1 MRWHFWKC
9 KQMLWLWISTG
20 WGLKPIH
27 PLKSHCTKAFK
38 FYTIQGDKTAQL
50 FFFWFPLV
58 SSDLY
63 DLCTSLLPQPP
74 IFYTYINLSFHIL
87 SQSGFPWKKKEGNLQ
102 HRRQVTKNS
111 NYVLQWSKTDETGA
125 AVALKPQDTPIHT
138 VQHIEKMTETHFC
151 ARSQRHIRIQTTVTI
166 AHASCSFSCSVI
178 ERNKISFTY
187 ALTGNEM

>member
-20 WGLKPIH
+20 WGLKSIH

-38 FYTIQGDKTAQL
+38 SYTIQRDETAEL
-50 FFFWFPLV
+50 FFFWFSLV

-63 DLCTSLLPQPP
+63 DLCTHLSPQPP
-74 IFYTYINLSFHIL
+74 KFYTFINLSFHIL
-87 SQSGFPWKKKEGNLQ
+87 SQNGAPRKKKEGSLQ
-102 HRRQVTKNS
+102 RREQVTKNS

-138 VQHIEKMTETHFC
+138 VQHIEEMTETHSC
-151 ARSQRHIRIQTTVTI
+151 AHKSETVRDTKTHMNTYNIQ
-166 AHASCSFSCSVI
+166 
-178 ERNKISFTY
+178 
-187 ALTGNEM
+187 

>member
-38 FYTIQGDKTAQL
+38 SYTIQGDKTAELL
-50 FFFWFPLV
+50 FYWFSLV
-58 SSDLY
+58 SSDLN
-63 DLCTSLLPQPP
+63 DLCTRLSPQPH

-87 SQSGFPWKKKEGNLQ
+87 SQSGFPWKKKEWSLQ

-111 NYVLQWSKTDETGA
+111 NYVLQWSKTDETRA
-125 AVALKPQDTPIHT
+125 AVALKPQDTTIHT
-138 VQHIEKMTETHFC
+138 VQHIGEMTETHL
-151 ARSQRHIRIQTTVTI
+151 RDTKTNMNTYIHTVTLT
-166 AHASCSFSCSVI
+166 HVSCSFSCSVI
-178 ERNKISFTY
+178 EWDKISFTY
-187 ALTGNEM
+187 TLTGNEM